1 MTELRDVWHGFESG
15 RVGPEGVVAAA
26 RRACGSGLQRRAP
39 SLVQLANL
47 QPTQHGYV
55 SELFGRVRS
64 ELQAAAAA
72 AREQPVQTPAPPQ
85 LAYAAANGQ
94 QAYGAANGQPSYGQP
109 SHGMSNGTSNG
120 QPAYGSPQPAQQAY
134 AQAAPAA
141 YAAPGAYPMQ
151 PGYPGQLA
159 PAPVGYM
166 PVEPGLPPGVH
177 GISPKELKELRR
189 TGWICAVASLLIGLL
204 AIVSIVNGQKLAK
217 AGDGHGT
224 PMMIVGTIMLG
235 LTVISV
241 MMLASSS

>member
-26 RRACGSGLQRRAP
+26 RRACGSGLQRRSP

-72 AREQPVQTPAPPQ
+72 AQAQPVQTPAAPQ

-94 QAYGAANGQPSYGQP
+94 PGYGYANGQPAHGYVNGQQA
-109 SHGMSNGTSNG
+109 HGAPNG
-120 QPAYGSPQPAQQAY
+120 QPAYSSPQSAQQAY
-134 AQAAPAA
+134 AQAPPAA
-141 YAAPGAYPMQ
+141 YATPAAYPMQ
-151 PGYPGQLA
+151 PGYSGQLA
-159 PAPVGYM
+159 PAPVGYL

-204 AIVSIVNGQKLAK
+204 AIITIVNGQKLAK
-217 AGDGHGT
+217 AGDGQGT

-241 MMLASSS
+241 MMLVSGS